1 MPKNRNE
8 TSAAMDK
15 ALKNPEQ
22 AKARYE
28 AERKKE
34 NEKRRKA
41 QNHHKYL
48 MGGIVAK
55 YFPECY
61 QYEEKELNVILS
73 AALASAEC
81 RQAVENVKRMEKNAD
96 EMEDEKD
103 RNGGH
108 ADETKTKR
116 RIRQFKRFC
125 GWQFFAGSVSSISG
139 SMGSPQLWGAH
150 R

>member
-1 MPKNRNE
+1 MIKNRNE

-15 ALKNPEQ
+15 ALKNLEQ

-73 AALASAEC
+73 AALASAE
-81 RQAVENVKRMEKNAD
+81 D
-96 EMEDEKD
+96 DMEDEKD

-108 ADETKTKR
+108 ADETKTKENSGGYANS
-116 RIRQFKRFC
+116 KD
-125 GWQFFAGSVSSISG
+125 FAGG
-139 SMGSPQLWGAH
+139 SFSQGV
-150 R
+150 

>member
-1 MPKNRNE
+1 MIKNRNE

-15 ALKNPEQ
+15 ALKNLEQ

-61 QYEEKELNVILS
+61 QYEECDLV
-73 AALASAEC
+73 
-81 RQAVENVKRMEKNAD
+81 
-96 EMEDEKD
+96 
-103 RNGGH
+103 
-108 ADETKTKR
+108 
-116 RIRQFKRFC
+116 
-125 GWQFFAGSVSSISG
+125 SG
-139 SMGSPQLWGAH
+139 SCFGRVQAGGGK
-150 R
+150 RKKDGEKCG

>member
-1 MPKNRNE
+1 MIKNRNE

-15 ALKNPEQ
+15 ALKNLEQ

-48 MGGIVAK
+48 
-55 YFPECY
+55 
-61 QYEEKELNVILS
+61 ILS

-108 ADETKTKR
+108 ADETKTKENSGGYANS
-116 RIRQFKRFC
+116 KD
-125 GWQFFAGSVSSISG
+125 FAGG
-139 SMGSPQLWGAH
+139 SFSQGV
-150 R
+150 